1 MVAGV
6 KVCRNARASRLLL
19 VLAGSVLLAGC
30 MRSDLGDLR
39 QFVKE
44 TNQQAP
50 PAKLRPL
57 PKLAPYQPFYY
68 QAQGLRDPFSPSKF
82 VVDAL
87 TQRNTPTVKG
97 SGIEP
102 NTNRPREELEKYS
115 LGALQLVGTF
125 RDFNANQRMWALI
138 KAPDGIVH
146 RVHVGNYL
154 GRHFG
159 RIYNITEN
167 RVDIQEI
174 VRDPQTGGWKKR
186 VTDLSLAG

>member
-1 MVAGV
+1 MVGV
-6 KVCRNARASRLLL
+6 KARRNAHTPRLLL
-19 VLAGSVLLAGC
+19 ALAGLVSIAGC
-30 MRSDLGDLR
+30 SRSNPGDLR
-39 QFVKE
+39 QFIKE
-44 TNQQAP
+44 TKEHAP
-50 PAKLRPL
+50 PARLNSL
-57 PKLAPYQPFYY
+57 PKLEPYKPFYY
-68 QAQGLRDPFSPSKF
+68 EAQGLRDPFSPSKF

-87 TQRNTPTVKG
+87 TQRNTPTVKNN
-97 SGIEP
+97 GIEP
-102 NTNRPREELEKYS
+102 NTNRPREELEKYP

-125 RDFNANQRMWALI
+125 RDFNTHRMWALI

-174 VRDPQTGGWKKR
+174 VRDPQNGSWKKR
-186 VTDLSLAG
+186 VTDLSLSG